1 MGKKWLLIALCLT
14 MLFVWGCAYA
24 QELEQGNSVSWT
36 YPVSLSE
43 LQKEYIRLVNKDSL
57 LPSDY
62 IPQDLVKI
70 KVKKTSSSAIQMCQ
84 IVSDALDAMFAAA
97 SADGE
102 TLYAHSGYRS
112 YKTQN
117 TMYNNRLEQHNGVDD
132 GVVAYPGASDH
143 QTGLGIDIISKAWIG
158 KRFNSEFAQTSEA
171 QWMAAHCSEYG
182 FIIRYPEGKEDITK
196 IIYEP
201 WHLRYV
207 GLEAAQYMTSNG
219 LTLEEFTAQWQQAM
233 IDFQGAGGDTNKAL
247 DQSQTAEQNQD
258 AEQVKTGEQGETAEQ
273 GQADDQNQTVEQ
285 NQTSGQNQLPQGPVI
300 LEEVGA
306 DGDPEVT
313 LFH

>member
-1 MGKKWLLIALCLT
+1 VGKKWLLIALCLT
-14 MLFVWGCAYA
+14 MIFVGGCASA
-24 QELEQGNSVSWT
+24 QELEQGNTVSWT
-36 YPVSLSE
+36 YPVSLGE
-43 LQKEYIRLVNKDSL
+43 LQKEYIRLANTDNL

-62 IPQDLVKI
+62 KPAELVKI

-84 IVSDALDAMFAAA
+84 FVSDALDAMFAAA
-97 SADGE
+97 SEDGV

-112 YKTQN
+112 YQTQK
-117 TMYNNRLEQHNGVDD
+117 TMYYNRLEQNNGKDD
-132 GVVAYPGASDH
+132 GVVAYPGSSDH

-158 KRFNSEFAQTSEA
+158 KRFNSEFAKTEEA
-171 QWMAAHCSEYG
+171 QWMAAHCAEYG

-207 GLEAAQYMTSNG
+207 GVEAAQYMMSNG
-219 LTLEEFTAQWQQAM
+219 LTLEEFTVEWQQALAA
-233 IDFQGAGGDTNKAL
+233 FQGNGGDAGT
-247 DQSQTAEQNQD
+247 
-258 AEQVKTGEQGETAEQ
+258 VPEQ
-273 GQADDQNQTVEQ
+273 GQAAPQDQTAQQDQAGDQEQT
-285 NQTSGQNQLPQGPVI
+285 TGQSQIPQGPLT